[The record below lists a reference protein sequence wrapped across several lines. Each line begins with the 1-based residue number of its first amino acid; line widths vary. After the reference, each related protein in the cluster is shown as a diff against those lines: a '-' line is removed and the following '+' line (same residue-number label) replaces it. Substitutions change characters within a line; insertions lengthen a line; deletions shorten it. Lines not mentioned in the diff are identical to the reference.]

1 MEISGN
7 AGIDNGSIG
16 ENKGEIVVYQP
27 DEITRLEVRVNEETV
42 WLTQGQMAELFQTSP
57 QNVTIHIRNIYDEEE
72 LQKNPTCKEYLQV
85 KQEGSKIVRRRQKI
99 YNLDVI
105 ISVGY
110 RVKSIRGTQ
119 FRQWANGVLK
129 AHLIKGYS
137 INAQLLQISQDINKR
152 LESHAITL
160 ADHESV
166 LKEHSKKI
174 DFFIQSSL
182 PPKQGIFFDGQIY
195 DAYTFVTELIRK
207 ATRRIV
213 LIDNYIDDTVLTMLS
228 KRAPGVE
235 ATIYTGKISK
245 QLQLDIDKHNAQ
257 YPPIVVRTFSKAH
270 DRFLIIDDTVYLV
283 GASIK
288 DLGKKWFGFTLM
300 ENTDAEELLG
310 RI

>member
-57 QNVTIHIRNIYDEEE
+57 QHVTIHIRNIYDEEE

-245 QLQLDIDKHNAQ
+245 QLQLDIDKHN
-257 YPPIVVRTFSKAH
+257 RRCFSRWRA
-270 DRFLIIDDTVYLV
+270 
-283 GASIK
+283 
-288 DLGKKWFGFTLM
+288 
-300 ENTDAEELLG
+300 
-310 RI
+310 

>member
-27 DEITRLEVRVNEETV
+27 DDITRLEVRINEETV

-245 QLQLDIDKHNAQ
+245 QLQLDIDKHN
-257 YPPIVVRTFSKAH
+257 RRCFSRWRARKSRKNVLDPLSAKG
-270 DRFLIIDDTVYLV
+270 TVH
-283 GASIK
+283 
-288 DLGKKWFGFTLM
+288 GFATKLW
-300 ENTDAEELLG
+300 TVLT
-310 RI
+310 